1 MASPFACG
9 APNASRVFVSGTF
22 NGWAP
27 DATPLVNE
35 QNGFW
40 STDVP
45 GAKPGDGYKFR
56 ILNGGQELW
65 RIDVCRQVTNSVG
78 EAVVLDPAFDWG
90 NDDFRAPAWNAMTIY
105 EMHVGT
111 FTAGPNGEPGD
122 FDWQLRSWRTWR
134 SSASIRSW

>member
-1 MASPFACG
+1 MQGWGHPLFEWRRLSW

-65 RIDVCRQVTNSVG
+65 RIDPYARQVTNSVG
-78 EAVVLDPAFDWG
+78 EAVVLTRPLTGAT
-90 NDDFRAPAWNAMTIY
+90 TIS
-105 EMHVGT
+105 
-111 FTAGPNGEPGD
+111 ARRPGMP
-122 FDWQLRSWRTWR
+122 
-134 SSASIRSW
+134 

>member
-1 MASPFACG
+1 MAHRS
-9 APNASRVFVSGTF
+9 
-22 NGWAP
+22 
-27 DATPLVNE
+27 
-35 QNGFW
+35 
-40 STDVP
+40 
-45 GAKPGDGYKFR
+45 
-56 ILNGGQELW
+56 
-65 RIDVCRQVTNSVG
+65 VCRQVTNSVG

-122 FDWQLRSWRTWR
+122 FDWRLSWRTWR